1 MPLYLDVH
9 NKVDGLSAQ
18 MDTEAH
24 KKDLAVQG
32 KYGVNYIRYWYDE
45 GTGKVFCLV
54 VPVPDEVHAVL
65 ALHGQ
70 IFLVGLGSHLGGEAI
85 DLVVDIQVERHG
97 PTLLSYGGA
106 PHREQLRASK
116 SSWAPV

>member
-9 NKVDGLSAQ
+9 NKVDGLSTQ
-18 MDTEAH
+18 MAAEAY

-32 KYGVNYIRYWYDE
+32 KYGVNFIRYWYDE
-45 GTGKVFCLV
+45 TEHLSGALV
-54 VPVPDEVHAVL
+54 VPVPDVVHAVL

-70 IFLVGLGSHLGGEAI
+70 IFLVGLGIHLGGEAI

-97 PTLLSYGGA
+97 PTLLSYGA
-106 PHREQLRASK
+106 ARHREQLRASK
-116 SSWAPV
+116 NSWAPV